1 MPGGVQEGED
11 APGNLESVKGSPEV
25 FGGCRIRVFV
35 FEKAGA
41 GGGGPQK
48 HGIPRFIFMP
58 EPIPFTESTFGS
70 SCCDT
75 IEPTRTEGVG
85 LERGDHLKAHFPKGV
100 VPLHSPV
107 QTAEDSHQAVGV
119 GPVHPEFGGPEGR
132 GFGPRLQG
140 IVLRRIEGG
149 LGHA

>member
-1 MPGGVQEGED
+1 MPRGVQEGED
-11 APGNLESVKGSPEV
+11 APGNLEGVKGAPEV
-25 FGGCRIRVFV
+25 FGGCRVRVFV

-41 GGGGPQK
+41 GGGGPQE
-48 HGIPRFIFMP
+48 HGTPWRIFMP
-58 EPIPFTESTFGS
+58 EPIPFTESTFS
-70 SCCDT
+70 SSSCDT

-85 LERGDHLKAHFPKGV
+85 LERGNHFKAHFPKGV

-119 GPVHPEFGGPEGR
+119 GPVHPEFGGPEGW